1 MNALNQQA
9 VAPAHAFDPN
19 HWLARYIDL
28 GGGYSVVGDAI
39 WLHWSLNGDV
49 DEQALRAH
57 EAAVRRDPANHAAVK
72 TLILHRSSRE
82 MVE

>member
-1 MNALNQQA
+1 MNGFNRPA
-9 VAPAHAFDPN
+9 VTAVVAFDPA

-57 EAAVRRDPANHAAVK
+57 EAAVRRDPANHASVK
-72 TLILHRSSRE
+72 TLILQRYSRE